1 MKRWRKLMKNGAK
14 NHASNGW
21 GNSKMSGE
29 EPPLEVHYS
38 QDKTQEQF
46 RSQSSPITQAKFLF
60 LIQIQVRFTRGGTP
74 YL

>member
-1 MKRWRKLMKNGAK
+1 
-14 NHASNGW
+14 
-21 GNSKMSGE
+21 MSGE